1 MVEHPTIRT
10 LEKYG
15 EIPFQHDEE
24 ATYVQCSVCGC
35 EIWSDREEMWIES
48 PIGALCEDCV
58 REYTQHGEWF

>member
-58 REYTQHGEWF
+58 REYTQHG